1 MKRLIALTVLSL
13 LTVTLMACSGSPKK
27 GEIPVPE
34 GPKITVKGKI
44 SYTNTLGG
52 YFVLGLEPG
61 GELFIENKDP
71 RILEALYKSGKI
83 VIIEGRIVRGAEY
96 LFIEKIDGKEY
107 PGKLEPAPK

>member
-13 LTVTLMACSGSPKK
+13 LTVTLVACSGHQKK
-27 GEIPVPE
+27 GENPVPE

-44 SYTNTLGG
+44 SYMNSLGG
-52 YFVLGLEPG
+52 YFVSGLEPG

-71 RILEALYKSGKI
+71 RILEALHKSGKI

-107 PGKLEPAPK
+107 RGKMEPAQR